1 MYRLVPKVSEE
12 YKQDKKTEIIHAAR
26 TVFGEKG
33 YYSTTMDDLVRASG
47 MSKGAIYHY
56 FKSKEEVYDHMLQQ
70 QADEAIHKLKNIFST
85 LDTTIEKVNV
95 LFDMYTSDEWLKEP
109 KLNNVRNQL
118 EHWISGSRADDR
130 KKYENHSELLYD
142 FLNTILQDG
151 QNNGEISKEIITSHA
166 AKIFWGM
173 IDGIL
178 LHATVLQPAFP
189 YSEIVKTSKD
199 MYITY
204 LTRGVMK

>member
-1 MYRLVPKVSEE
+1 MVPKVSEG
-12 YKQDKKTEIIHAAR
+12 YKQEKKTEIIHAAV

-70 QADEAIHKLKNIFST
+70 QVSVAIEKLKDKFSK
-85 LDTTIEKVNV
+85 LDSTIEKVNV

-130 KKYENHSELLYD
+130 KKYENHSELFYLL
-142 FLNTILQDG
+142 LNTILKEGQDS
-151 QNNGEISKEIITSHA
+151 GEISKEFNTSHA
-166 AKIFWGM
+166 AKIFWSM

-178 LHATVLQPAFP
+178 LHASVLQPTFP
-189 YSEIVKTSKD
+189 YSDIVKSSKE
-199 MYITY
+199 MYITF
-204 LTRGVMK
+204 LTRGVIK